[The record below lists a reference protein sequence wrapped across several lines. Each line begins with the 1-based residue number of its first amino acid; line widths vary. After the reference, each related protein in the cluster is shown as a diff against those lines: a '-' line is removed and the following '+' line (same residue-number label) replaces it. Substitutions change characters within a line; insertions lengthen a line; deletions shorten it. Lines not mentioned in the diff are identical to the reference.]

1 MAAVRADASG
11 RERQTGPGM
20 GYRRFT
26 TAEYSRLRNQ
36 HNIMVLVG
44 NGFDIQVTRRY
55 ESRFSPRYPA
65 FYHYLLSRDFDSS
78 NLVVRQMATAKEEG
92 RENWSD
98 VEAAIGRLITIEGGW
113 HSADAVYEAILA
125 IQAAFSEYLE
135 LVAPPDLL
143 ARVGKDSA
151 QGSLAV
157 KSMADFIGD
166 VASRSPTFGSFAFP
180 GDTDHY
186 DLFNYLFVNFN
197 YTPLLDDY
205 VFRDAQQF
213 RPQAHKYA
221 DRNFQFRPNPTN
233 HPDGSGNHETS
244 WSSYVRSEVIHPHG
258 EQPIPR
264 SLLFGIDAPDN
275 LAPGIDPHRQLMKP
289 YWAMN
294 RIEYG
299 HLFCDTR
306 LFIIFGCSLGES
318 DGWWWR
324 RVYEALNR
332 QTEDGTPQSELI
344 IYWWSPVANP
354 AARDE
359 ILETFFAGVG
369 RGSDEHE
376 HERVSVGDRI
386 QVVPY
391 TDERPPAFLATP

>member
-1 MAAVRADASG
+1 
-11 RERQTGPGM
+11 M
-20 GYRRFT
+20 GYRTFT
-26 TAEYSRLRNQ
+26 TAEYSALRRQ

-44 NGFDIQVTRRY
+44 NGFDIQVARRY
-55 ESRFSPRYPA
+55 QSRFSPRYQA

-78 NLVVRQMATAKEEG
+78 NLVVQQLAAAKEDG
-92 RENWSD
+92 QENWSD
-98 VEAAIGRLITIEGGW
+98 VEAAIGRLIMPEGGR
-113 HSADAVYEAILA
+113 HSADAVYEATLA

-143 ARVGKDSA
+143 ARVGEDSA
-151 QGSLAV
+151 EGSLAV

-166 VASRSPTFGSFAFP
+166 VAQGSPTFRSFVFP
-180 GDTDHY
+180 EETNHY

-221 DRNFQFRPNPTN
+221 DRNFRFWPNPTN
-233 HPDGSGNHETS
+233 HPHGCGNQETI

-258 EQPIPR
+258 QQPIPR

-275 LAPGIDPHRQLMKP
+275 LAPGSDPHRQLMKP

-299 HLFCDTR
+299 HLFSDTR

-324 RVYEALNR
+324 RVHEALNR
-332 QTEDGTPQSELI
+332 QTDEGTPPSELI
-344 IYWWSPVANP
+344 IYWWSPVASPN
-354 AARDE
+354 AREE
-359 ILETFFAGVG
+359 ILGTFFAGVG
-369 RGSDEHE
+369 AHSDEP
-376 HERVSVGDRI
+376 ERTSVEDRI
-386 QVVPY
+386 QVVLY
-391 TDERPPAFLATP
+391 TDDSPPTFLATP

>member
-1 MAAVRADASG
+1 
-11 RERQTGPGM
+11 M
-20 GYRRFT
+20 GYRTFT
-26 TAEYSRLRNQ
+26 DSEYSALRRQ

-44 NGFDIQVTRRY
+44 NGFDIQVTRCY

-65 FYHYLLSRDFDSS
+65 FYHYLASRDFDSS
-78 NLVVRQMATAKEEG
+78 NLVIKQMAAAEKNGHED
-92 RENWSD
+92 WSD
-98 VEAAIGRLITIEGGW
+98 IEAAIGRLIRLDGGW
-113 HSADAVYEAILA
+113 HPIETVYESTLA

-151 QGSLAV
+151 EDSLAV

-166 VASRSPTFGSFAFP
+166 VAKVSSTFGSFTFP
-180 GDTDHY
+180 EETDHY
-186 DLFNYLFVNFN
+186 DLFNYLFLNFN

-213 RPQAHKYA
+213 QPQAHKHA
-221 DRNFQFRPNPTN
+221 DRNFTFRPNPTD
-233 HPDGSGNHETS
+233 HPDGYGTHNTG

-258 EQPIPR
+258 QQSIPR
-264 SLLFGIDAPDN
+264 SLLFGIDAPDSFDQ
-275 LAPGIDPHRQLMKP
+275 GSDPHRKLMKP

-299 HLFCDTR
+299 HLFPDTR

-332 QTEDGTPQSELI
+332 QADDGRPLSELI
-344 IYWWSPVANP
+344 IYWWSPAASP
-354 AARDE
+354 ATRE
-359 ILETFFAGVG
+359 EVLGTFFAGVTG
-369 RGSDEHE
+369 DPDGN
-376 HERVSVGDRI
+376 ERACVEDRI
-386 QVVPY
+386 QIVVY
-391 TDERPPAFLATP
+391 TDESPPVFLATP

>member
-1 MAAVRADASG
+1 L
-11 RERQTGPGM
+11 
-20 GYRRFT
+20 GYRTFT
-26 TAEYSRLRNQ
+26 KAEYEKLRRQ

-55 ESRFSPRYPA
+55 QARFSPRYVA
-65 FYHYLLSRDFDSS
+65 FYYYLLSRDFDSS
-78 NLVVRQMATAKEEG
+78 NLVVQQMAAAKESG
-92 RENWSD
+92 QENWSD
-98 VEAAIGRLITIEGGW
+98 VEAAIGSLITPQGGW
-113 HSADAVYEAILA
+113 HPASDVYDATRA

-135 LVAPPDLL
+135 LVAPAELL

-151 QGSLAV
+151 EGSWAV

-166 VASRSPTFGSFAFP
+166 VAKGSQTFDTFVFPTE
-180 GDTDHY
+180 TEHY

-213 RPQAHKYA
+213 LPQAHKWA

-233 HPDGSGNHETS
+233 AQNGYGNNETS
-244 WSSYVRSEVIHPHG
+244 WSSYLRSEVIHPHG
-258 EQPIPR
+258 QQPIPR
-264 SLLFGIDAPDN
+264 SLLFGIDAPDKF
-275 LAPGIDPHRQLMKP
+275 AAGTHPHRQLMKP

-299 HLFCDTR
+299 HLFSDTR
-306 LFIIFGCSLGES
+306 LFMIFGCSLGKT

-332 QTEDGTPQSELI
+332 PTDDGAAPTELV
-344 IYWWSPVANP
+344 IYWWSPVASP
-354 AARDE
+354 VTK
-359 ILETFFAGVG
+359 ETVLDNFFAGVAG
-369 RGSDEHE
+369 DLDAP
-376 HERVSVGDRI
+376 ERAGVEDRI
-386 QVVPY
+386 QVVVY
-391 TDERPPAFLATP
+391 TDDSPPVFLATP

>member
-1 MAAVRADASG
+1 
-11 RERQTGPGM
+11 M
-20 GYRRFT
+20 GYRTFT
-26 TAEYSRLRNQ
+26 AVEYSKLRRQ

-44 NGFDIQVTRRY
+44 NGFDIQITRRY

-78 NLVVRQMATAKEEG
+78 NLVVLQMAAAKEDG
-92 RENWSD
+92 HENWSD
-98 VEAAIGRLITIEGGW
+98 VEAAIGRLITWEGGW
-113 HSADAVYEAILA
+113 HSADAVYEATLA

-143 ARVGKDSA
+143 ARVGEDSA
-151 QGSLAV
+151 KGSLAV
-157 KSMADFIGD
+157 KSMANFIGD
-166 VASRSPTFGSFAFP
+166 VAKGSRTFASFVFP
-180 GDTDHY
+180 EETNHY

-213 RPQAHKYA
+213 RPQAHTYA
-221 DRNFQFRPNPTN
+221 DRNFMFFPNPSN
-233 HPDGSGNHETS
+233 HPDGYGNQETG

-258 EQPIPR
+258 QQPIPR

-275 LAPGIDPHRQLMKP
+275 LAPGRDPHRQLMKP

-299 HLFCDTR
+299 HLFSNTR

-332 QTEDGTPQSELI
+332 QTDDGTPLSELI
-344 IYWWSPVANP
+344 IYWWSPVPNP
-354 AARDE
+354 DARE
-359 ILETFFAGVG
+359 EVLATFFAGVAG
-369 RGSDEHE
+369 DSDEL
-376 HERVSVGDRI
+376 ERASVEDRI
-386 QVVPY
+386 QVVLY
-391 TDERPPAFLATP
+391 SDGSPPAFLATP

>member
-1 MAAVRADASG
+1 
-11 RERQTGPGM
+11 M

>member
-1 MAAVRADASG
+1 
-11 RERQTGPGM
+11 M
-20 GYRRFT
+20 GYRTFT
-26 TAEYSRLRNQ
+26 TAEYAKLRRQ

-55 ESRFSPRYPA
+55 ESQFSPRYLA

-78 NLVVRQMATAKEEG
+78 NLVVQQMAAAKEDG
-92 RENWSD
+92 QENWSD
-98 VEAAIGRLITIEGGW
+98 VEAAIERLIAPAGGG
-113 HSADAVYEAILA
+113 HPANAVYEATLA

-151 QGSLAV
+151 EGSLAV
-157 KSMADFIGD
+157 RSMADFIGD
-166 VASRSPTFGSFAFP
+166 VAKGSRTFGSFAFP
-180 GDTDHY
+180 EETDHY

-213 RPQAHKYA
+213 QPQAHRYA
-221 DRNFQFRPNPTN
+221 DRNFMFWPNPTD
-233 HPDGSGNHETS
+233 HPNGYGTQDTG

-258 EQPIPR
+258 QQPIPR
-264 SLLFGIDAPDN
+264 SLLFGIDAPDD
-275 LAPGIDPHRQLMKP
+275 LAAGIHPHRRLMKP

-299 HLFCDTR
+299 HLFSDTR
-306 LFIIFGCSLGES
+306 LFIIFGCSLGKT

-332 QTEDGTPQSELI
+332 QTDDGAPLSELI
-344 IYWWSPVANP
+344 IYWWSPIESPASREAVLDTLFTGVA
-354 AARDE
+354 ADLDE
-359 ILETFFAGVG
+359 A
-369 RGSDEHE
+369 
-376 HERVSVGDRI
+376 ERASVEDRI
-386 QVVPY
+386 QVVAY
-391 TDERPPAFLATP
+391 THEGPPAFLATP

>member
-1 MAAVRADASG
+1 
-11 RERQTGPGM
+11 M
-20 GYRRFT
+20 GYRAFT
-26 TAEYSRLRNQ
+26 TAEYSELRSQ

-78 NLVVRQMATAKEEG
+78 NLVVQQMTVAKKDGE
-92 RENWSD
+92 ENWSD
-98 VEAAIGRLITIEGGW
+98 VEGAIGRLITRAGGW
-113 HSADAVYEAILA
+113 HSAGDVYEATLA

-143 ARVGKDSA
+143 ARVGRDSA
-151 QGSLAV
+151 EGSLAV
-157 KSMADFIGD
+157 KSMADFVGD
-166 VASRSPTFGSFAFP
+166 VARGSQTFSSFAFP
-180 GDTDHY
+180 KETCHY

-213 RPQAHKYA
+213 LPQAHKYA
-221 DRNFQFRPNPTN
+221 DRNFIFRPNPTS
-233 HPDGSGNHETS
+233 HPNGSGDRQTG
-244 WSSYVRSEVIHPHG
+244 WSSYLRSEVIHPHG
-258 EQPIPR
+258 QQPIPR
-264 SLLFGIDAPDN
+264 SLLFGIDAPDD
-275 LAPGIDPHRQLMKP
+275 LAAGRDPHRQLMKP

-294 RIEYG
+294 RIEYA
-299 HLFCDTR
+299 HLFADTR
-306 LFIIFGCSLGES
+306 LFIIFGCSLGAS

-332 QTEDGTPQSELI
+332 EDANGTPLSELI
-344 IYWWSPVANP
+344 IYWWSPLDSPVAREEVLEAFFSGVAGNFGEQERARVAN
-354 AARDE
+354 
-359 ILETFFAGVG
+359 
-369 RGSDEHE
+369 
-376 HERVSVGDRI
+376 RI

-391 TDERPPAFLATP
+391 TDETPPVFLATP

>member
-1 MAAVRADASG
+1 
-11 RERQTGPGM
+11 M

-26 TAEYSRLRNQ
+26 TAEYSKLRRQ

-44 NGFDIQVTRRY
+44 NGFDIQVTQRY

-78 NLVVRQMATAKEEG
+78 NLVVQQMATAKESG
-92 RENWSD
+92 QENWSD
-98 VEAAIGRLITIEGGW
+98 IEAAIGHLIRPEGGW
-113 HSADAVYEAILA
+113 HTAQAVYDATLA

-143 ARVGKDSA
+143 VRVGKDSA
-151 QGSLAV
+151 QESLAV

-166 VASRSPTFGSFAFP
+166 VAKGSPTLGSFAFP
-180 GDTDHY
+180 EETDHY
-186 DLFNYLFVNFN
+186 DLLNYLFVNFN

-213 RPQAHKYA
+213 QPQAYKHA
-221 DRNFQFRPNPTN
+221 DRNFMFRPNPTD
-233 HPDGSGNHETS
+233 HPDGHGNQQTG
-244 WSSYVRSEVIHPHG
+244 WSSYLRSEIIHPHG
-258 EQPIPR
+258 QQSVPR
-264 SLLFGIDAPDN
+264 SLLFGIDAPDD
-275 LAPGIDPHRQLMKP
+275 LAPGSDPHRQLMKP

-299 HLFCDTR
+299 HLFPDTR

-324 RVYEALNR
+324 RIYEALNR
-332 QTEDGTPQSELI
+332 QTGDGAPLSELI

-354 AARDE
+354 ATREGVLD
-359 ILETFFAGVG
+359 TFFASVAGDQ
-369 RGSDEHE
+369 DES
-376 HERVSVGDRI
+376 RRASVEDRI
-386 QVVPY
+386 QVVVY
-391 TDERPPAFLATP
+391 NDETPPVFLATP

>member
-1 MAAVRADASG
+1 
-11 RERQTGPGM
+11 
-20 GYRRFT
+20 
-26 TAEYSRLRNQ
+26 
-36 HNIMVLVG
+36 MVLVG

-78 NLVVRQMATAKEEG
+78 NLVVQQMAAAEEDG
-92 RENWSD
+92 QENWSD

-113 HSADAVYEAILA
+113 HSADAVYEATFA
-125 IQAAFSEYLE
+125 IQEAFSEYLE

-151 QGSLAV
+151 KGSLAV

-166 VASRSPTFGSFAFP
+166 VAKGSRTFGSFAFP
-180 GDTDHY
+180 QETHHY

-205 VFRDAQQF
+205 IFRDAQQF

-221 DRNFQFRPNPTN
+221 DRNFMFWPNPTN
-233 HPDGSGNHETS
+233 HPDGCGNHETS

-258 EQPIPR
+258 QQPIPR

-275 LAPGIDPHRQLMKP
+275 LAPGSDPHRQLMKP

-299 HLFCDTR
+299 HLFSDTR

-324 RVYEALNR
+324 RIYEALNR
-332 QTEDGTPQSELI
+332 QTGDGTPLSELI
-344 IYWWSPVANP
+344 IYWWSP
-354 AARDE
+354 AASPHAREE
-359 ILETFFAGVG
+359 ILDTFFAGVAG
-369 RGSDEHE
+369 DSDEL
-376 HERVSVGDRI
+376 ERASVEDRI
-386 QVVPY
+386 QVVLY
-391 TDERPPAFLATP
+391 GDGSPPAFLATP